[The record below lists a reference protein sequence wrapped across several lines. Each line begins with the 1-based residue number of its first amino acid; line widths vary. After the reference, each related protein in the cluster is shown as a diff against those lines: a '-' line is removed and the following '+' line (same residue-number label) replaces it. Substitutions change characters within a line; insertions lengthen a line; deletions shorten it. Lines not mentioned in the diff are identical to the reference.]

1 MDSVAF
7 APILEEKTLFLP
19 STNYV
24 LNWKRE
30 RLLVHPSPAPTF
42 NSHSTP
48 ISLEK
53 MNNR

>member
-7 APILEEKTLFLP
+7 ATILEEKTLFLP
-19 STNYV
+19 SPNYV

-30 RLLVHPSPAPTF
+30 RLLVYSSPAPTF